1 MFDKTIDRKP
11 TIIDA
16 SGTVIKDLTVPIYKR
31 TNQFQLNYTVKMT
44 TLEQQMRADLIS
56 ISEYGSDKYTEDI
69 LKLNGISNP
78 FSMQTGQIIMIFD
91 EKDVENLGNENEK
104 SKMLEPYERLKNAI
118 KVDNS
123 QNPNGTGYE
132 NTPWSI
138 SGYRPN
144 NIDTSLLTRTDI
156 TKHTSLLTRTDITKP
171 HNKFEVDPITKK
183 FINPNKLPELDL
195 NTALDK
201 ITVGGKKKK
210 LKEPNLNNDD
220 KKQYHIKD
228 GEIILGP
235 DRDKTDGSEVI
246 LDRPNKSDPNNI
258 EEQVTNTENLPEDI
272 KDLIDDAS
280 DCDTGDNKCKDKYPE
295 AFKEYLKNRDLV
307 IDPDLKFEK

>member
-132 NTPWSI
+132 NTPS
-138 SGYRPN
+138 

-156 TKHTSLLTRTDITKP
+156 NITKP

-280 DCDTGDNKCKDKYPE
+280 DCNTGDNKCKDKYPE

-307 IDPDLKFEK
+307 IDPYLKFEK

>member
-132 NTPWSI
+132 NTPS
-138 SGYRPN
+138 
-144 NIDTSLLTRTDI
+144 NIDTSLLTRTN
-156 TKHTSLLTRTDITKP
+156 ITKP

-258 EEQVTNTENLPEDI
+258 EEQVTNTENLPGDI
-272 KDLIDDAS
+272 KDLIDNAS

>member
-132 NTPWSI
+132 NTPS
-138 SGYRPN
+138 

-156 TKHTSLLTRTDITKP
+156 NITKP
-171 HNKFEVDPITKK
+171 YNKFEVDPITKK

-201 ITVGGKKKK
+201 ITVGGKKKR

>member
-132 NTPWSI
+132 NTPS
-138 SGYRPN
+138 
-144 NIDTSLLTRTDI
+144 NIDTR
-156 TKHTSLLTRTDITKP
+156 LLTRTDITKP